1 MPYEVYVRLEFTT
14 PCLGNERNDDPDP
27 NRMMRSGSGGI
38 IFLQSW
44 WHGCTVAAAE
54 RFSMHQ
60 KRIRSVKWSSEV
72 DGKVRLV
79 DRFYYKRDGS
89 KNIKKHEGFA
99 ALDVIS
105 VRALV
110 PDDVPP
116 EDFKTIL
123 SIAGEFFGISPYG
136 WKKGYGRFNVLEVTK
151 IYGRNTVKGKREHDG
166 SVPNKPEDNQA
177 AIADNDVPEA

>member
-1 MPYEVYVRLEFTT
+1 MPYEVFIKLEFTT
-14 PCLGNERNDDPDP
+14 PCLGNERRDDPEP
-27 NRMMRSGSGGI
+27 NRMLRSGSGGI

-60 KRIRSVKWSSEV
+60 KRIRSVKWSSEIE
-72 DGKVRLV
+72 GTLRLI
-79 DRFYYKRDGS
+79 DRFYYKRDGT
-89 KNIKKHEGFA
+89 KHAKPHEGFA
-99 ALDVIS
+99 ALDNIS

-110 PDDVPP
+110 PDDVPI

-136 WKKGYGRFNVLEVTK
+136 WKKGYGRFNVKEVTK
-151 IYGRNTVKGKREHDG
+151 VYGRSTSKDKREHDG
-166 SVPNKPEDNQA
+166 CVPDNTEDNRPSCS
-177 AIADNDVPEA
+177 DNNVQEA